1 MKQNL
6 LLLLGGPKEQMAF
19 RLKKSLES
27 CTPLCDYDVLFTGLR
42 SEWEYLKGLLN
53 KEGSSISPAE
63 ITFITSWDTWSNLV
77 HTQHIWEKY
86 EKVFIASSPLH
97 IHRIKLVFSHLN
109 KGENVCYSITGEKE
123 VGYAKLSLWLYSKKM
138 GCRAMSLFSQ
148 FIR

>member
-6 LLLLGGPKEQMAF
+6 LLLLGGPKEQLAF

-42 SEWEYLKGLLN
+42 NEWEYLKELLK
-53 KEGSSISPAE
+53 KEKSVITPAE
-63 ITFITSWDTWSNLV
+63 ITFIASWDTWSNLI
-77 HTQHIWEKY
+77 HTQHIWGKY

-109 KGENVCYSITGEKE
+109 RGNNVCYSITDEKE
-123 VGYAKLSLWLYSKKM
+123 VGYAKISSWLYSKKL
-138 GCRAMSLFSQ
+138 GCRAMSLISQ
-148 FIR
+148 IIR